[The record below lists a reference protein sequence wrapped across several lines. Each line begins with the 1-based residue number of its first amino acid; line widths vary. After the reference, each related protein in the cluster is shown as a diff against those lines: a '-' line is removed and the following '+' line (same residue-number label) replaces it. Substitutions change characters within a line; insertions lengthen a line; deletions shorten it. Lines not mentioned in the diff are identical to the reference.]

1 MSLVYRCA
9 RCTSDSAAGLSL
21 GASIKHTTT
30 TEDGVN
36 SRLDYPF
43 FFLTRGPRQV
53 RISII

>member
-1 MSLVYRCA
+1 MSA
-9 RCTSDSAAGLSL
+9 SAAGLAL

-43 FFLTRGPRQV
+43 FLFFFKLEGLV
-53 RISII
+53 SLN